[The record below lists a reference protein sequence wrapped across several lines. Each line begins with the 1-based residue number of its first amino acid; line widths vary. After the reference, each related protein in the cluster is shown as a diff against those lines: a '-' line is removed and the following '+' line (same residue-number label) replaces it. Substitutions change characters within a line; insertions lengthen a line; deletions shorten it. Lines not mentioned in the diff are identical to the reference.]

1 MRENRRKNIEYYKEY
16 DRKRANLPHR
26 VEARK
31 AYSQTE
37 AGKAAHK
44 RAHEKQKRK
53 YPVKRGARM
62 LVNNGLKNG
71 RIVRPDDCSKCGANG
86 PLHAHHDDYAKP
98 LDVRWLC
105 IPCHTKWHRK
115 HGEAKNAE

>member
-1 MRENRRKNIEYYKEY
+1 MNCAKCDEWKELSEFYKNDRTCKECRKRRVRENRRKNIEYYKEY

-53 YPVKRGARM
+53 YQM
-62 LVNNGLKNG
+62 
-71 RIVRPDDCSKCGANG
+71 
-86 PLHAHHDDYAKP
+86 
-98 LDVRWLC
+98 
-105 IPCHTKWHRK
+105 TKTQ
-115 HGEAKNAE
+115 E